1 MSKGAAFEA
10 TTIAVATVVPTTA
23 MVATNHTWIAAGTI
37 GAVLVSLL
45 VQARIKA
52 RAATEQH
59 RETLTYAHT
68 ATSLGADPSP
78 VIRAMRSE
86 DDGKDVGGDGAD
98 DGGDLPP
105 VHYPPRRR

>member
-1 MSKGAAFEA
+1 MSKRAAFE
-10 TTIAVATVVPTTA
+10 TTAMAAAVVPTTA
-23 MVATNHTWIAAGTI
+23 MVATNHTWMAAGTI
-37 GAVLVSLL
+37 GAVLISLL
-45 VQARIKA
+45 VQARIRT

-86 DDGKDVGGDGAD
+86 GEQDDRPDHGPD
-98 DGGDLPP
+98 DLPP
-105 VHYPPRRR
+105 IHLPPRNW

>member
-1 MSKGAAFEA
+1 MSRRAAFE
-10 TTIAVATVVPTTA
+10 TTAMAAGVVPTTA
-23 MVATNHTWIAAGTI
+23 MVATNHTWMAAGTI
-37 GAVLVSLL
+37 GAVLASLL
-45 VQARIKA
+45 VQARIRT

-86 DDGKDVGGDGAD
+86 DEDRRAARTGPADGD
-98 DGGDLPP
+98 DLPP
-105 VHYPPRRR
+105 IHYPPRRH

>member
-1 MSKGAAFEA
+1 MSRRPAVETTAMAAA
-10 TTIAVATVVPTTA
+10 VVPTTA
-23 MVATNHTWIAAGTI
+23 MVATNHTWMAAGTI

-45 VQARIKA
+45 VQARIRT

-78 VIRAMRSE
+78 VIRVMRSE
-86 DDGKDVGGDGAD
+86 DEDGRDHGQD
-98 DGGDLPP
+98 DRGDLLPI
-105 VHYPPRRR
+105 HLPPRR